1 MRKEECFYLGKIA
14 KKFSFKGEV
23 LIYLDTDEPEL
34 YENMESVFVEFNNNL
49 VPFFIENSNL
59 HKNDF
64 LRVRFE
70 DVNNEEEADKIL
82 GLPVY
87 LPLKML
93 PKLTG
98 DKFYFHE
105 VIGFKVE
112 DKRLGIVG
120 EIQSINDSSAQ
131 PLFEVLNGDV
141 EILIPMIDHFL
152 VKIDRENK
160 KVIMDLPE
168 GLIEMYKRIR
178 PGDPAT
184 ADTARQMIQNL
195 FFNSTRYDL
204 SKVGRFRMNTG

>member
-1 MRKEECFYLGKIA
+1 MRKEDCFYLGKIA

-34 YENMESVFVEFNNNL
+34 YENLESMFVECGKHL
-49 VPFFIENSNL
+49 VPFFIQNSSL

-70 DVNNEEEADKIL
+70 DVSNEEEADAIL
-82 GLPVY
+82 GNHVY

-93 PKLTG
+93 PKLSG
-98 DKFYFHE
+98 NKFYFHE
-105 VIGFKVE
+105 VIGFEVE

-131 PLFEVLNGDV
+131 PLFEVLNDGV

-168 GLIEMYKRIR
+168 GLIEMY
-178 PGDPAT
+178 
-184 ADTARQMIQNL
+184 L
-195 FFNSTRYDL
+195 
-204 SKVGRFRMNTG
+204 